1 MCPPHAVYIR
11 LCPRIPASHKFRE
24 LSHELHAVLVEFRP
38 AMDAWVHYSR
48 PLLLQPQQGPA
59 ASPAPALATTAGAVP
74 DARTSVPAA
83 PGDAFTFLNANAI
96 VILALLVCG
105 LVVAL
110 ALHVVLTCALR
121 VTRRAC
127 RHSGAGD
134 DAPQGRPEHSS
145 ITGGGG
151 GGPEQQQAAARHGGQ
166 KQPRRLTKLV
176 RALPCLAYSSGLEL
190 AGSSRSECAICLA
203 AFARGEAV
211 RVLPRC
217 NHGFHARCIDRWLAS
232 RPTCPTCRQAPFA
245 QTTALL
251 QPDDDGTGEAP
262 AAVPLVR
269 VVIVGDRVARLMEP

>member
-1 MCPPHAVYIR
+1 
-11 LCPRIPASHKFRE
+11 
-24 LSHELHAVLVEFRP
+24 
-38 AMDAWVHYSR
+38 MDARMHYSR
-48 PLLLQPQQGPA
+48 PLLLQLQQGPA
-59 ASPAPALATTAGAVP
+59 VSPAPAPATTAGAVP
-74 DARTSVPAA
+74 DALSVPAPA
-83 PGDAFTFLNANAI
+83 DAFTFLNANAI
-96 VILALLVCG
+96 LILALLVCG

-127 RHSGAGD
+127 RHSGAADG
-134 DAPQGRPEHSS
+134 DAPQQGPGNG
-145 ITGGGG
+145 TGGGG
-151 GGPEQQQAAARHGGQ
+151 GAGQQAAAARHGG
-166 KQPRRLTKLV
+166 KPRRLTKLV
-176 RALPCLAYSSGLEL
+176 QALPCLAYSSGLEL

-251 QPDDDGTGEAP
+251 QPDGSGQAP

-269 VVIVGDRVARLMEP
+269 VVIKIQ